1 MGHKL
6 SAGQSEINGGKSAA
20 KAIPQPNEAQQLLN
34 RVYKKQKSRAKSSSR
49 SNCS

>member
-20 KAIPQPNEAQQLLN
+20 KAIPQPNEAQQGI
-34 RVYKKQKSRAKSSSR
+34 
-49 SNCS
+49 